1 MAGGSPDH
9 SIINTNTLSEL
20 NRQLRGSPC
29 RTFDSNQAARTSPGG
44 LYTYPEAAVA
54 CAPRQFEEF
63 ILLNPVL
70 LVDVLSPNTEAYDR
84 GRTFEL
90 YREIPSF

>member
-1 MAGGSPDH
+1 
-9 SIINTNTLSEL
+9 
-20 NRQLRGSPC
+20 
-29 RTFDSNQAARTSPGG
+29 
-44 LYTYPEAAVA
+44 VA

-90 YREIPSF
+90 YREIPSFEEYLLMAQDGPKPLIPAKKSRELRKGIILGAPGRENWQKVKVFTK